1 MRDLAISTIGSIV
14 AAIIWAVL
22 AEFTKASA
30 VEHLLNI
37 AKALAPVW
45 AGLGAFFIIRAALFL
60 YRLRTAHDSVFA
72 SWFKT
77 HDRQI
82 SDTIEAKFNRMES
95 EINNIKRNAE
105 SGLLSIREQNSSAI
119 NFFHEAFERRLS
131 AVEEIVRRDG

>member
-60 YRLRTAHDSVFA
+60 PPGR
-72 SWFKT
+72 
-77 HDRQI
+77 
-82 SDTIEAKFNRMES
+82 
-95 EINNIKRNAE
+95 IKRA
-105 SGLLSIREQNSSAI
+105 G
-119 NFFHEAFERRLS
+119 
-131 AVEEIVRRDG
+131 